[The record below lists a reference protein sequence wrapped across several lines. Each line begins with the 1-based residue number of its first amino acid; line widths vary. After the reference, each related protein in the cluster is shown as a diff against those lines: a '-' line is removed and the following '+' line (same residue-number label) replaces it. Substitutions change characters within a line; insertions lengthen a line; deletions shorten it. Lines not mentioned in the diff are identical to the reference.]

1 MHTTQ
6 VIIDFE
12 PYVGRNLTLT
22 TDSAFAD
29 TIYTG
34 PEAST
39 LLRFVVTDA
48 PVTDTTGNRVFN
60 NGDPLVDLSLD
71 RPTGLNRA
79 VDQSFRFER
88 LIGRPWTINGQT
100 FDDAANR
107 VLRNVP
113 RGTTEKWE
121 MKTAGGWSHPVHIHL
136 VDFQVVRR
144 TVTNPNQPPG
154 RTVVE
159 AYESAGLKDVI
170 TLGENES
177 VEVVARYAPWD
188 GVYMFHCHN
197 NVHEDN
203 NMMVAFNVTALADF
217 GYPDTTILSD
227 PMDARF
233 RAKPYPG
240 SSDALQIKSEVLPF
254 YASLGAYGDVKQVNK
269 HLDEY
274 WESKTGH
281 STPTSAPTSGLS
293 SSGTENPTS
302 TTSSTTKSSSTMTGG
317 ATTVTL
323 QPRDDGRCGIAFG
336 GAPCQKGGP
345 WGACCSKYGWVMVV
359 LALVNILEIC

>member
-1 MHTTQ
+1 MHITQ

-22 TDSAFAD
+22 TDTIFAD

-39 LLRFVVTDA
+39 LLRFVVTSA
-48 PVTDTTGNRVFN
+48 PVTDTTGNKVFK

-71 RPTGLNRA
+71 RPTGLSRA
-79 VDQSFRFER
+79 IDQTFLFER
-88 LIGRPWTINGQT
+88 RIGRPWTINGQV

-121 MKTAGGWSHPVHIHL
+121 METAGGWSHPIHIHL
-136 VDFQVVRR
+136 VDFQVVSR
-144 TVTNPNQPPG
+144 TVTNPNQASG

-177 VEVVARYAPWD
+177 VQVVAKYAPWD
-188 GVYMFHCHN
+188 GIYMFHCHN

-203 NMMVAFNVTALADF
+203 DMMAAFNVTALADF
-217 GYPDTTILSD
+217 GYPDTAVLSD

-233 RAKPYPG
+233 RAKTYPG
-240 SSDALQIKSEVLPF
+240 SPDVAQINSVVLPF
-254 YASLGAYGDVKQVNK
+254 YASLDAYGDVKLVNQ

-274 WESKTGH
+274 WASKTGQ
-281 STPTSAPTSGLS
+281 STPTSTPTSGLS
-293 SSGTENPTS
+293 SSVS
-302 TTSSTTKSSSTMTGG
+302 TTTGG
-317 ATTVTL
+317 ATNPTAVTP
-323 QPRDDGRCGIAFG
+323 QPRDDGHCGVAFG
-336 GAPCQKGGP
+336 SAPCQKGGP
-345 WGACCSKYGWVMVV
+345 WGACCSKHGWVMIAVP
-359 LALVNILEIC
+359 ALVHLIR